1 VTRRDAARPEDGRS
15 PTWGALLAE
24 ARRSLPP
31 PKHPAFEAE
40 ELLARATGRPRAWFL
55 SRRGES
61 AGGADE
67 RAFCALVAR
76 RAAGEPLQYLLGEWE
91 FLGRTFHVDPRA
103 LIPRGE
109 TEGIVEAALLAAPGA
124 RRILDL
130 GTGSG
135 VLAVTLALER
145 PGASIVALDRSPD
158 ALALARENALRHG
171 VAKQVS
177 FLASDWLSALRP
189 SALFPLAV
197 ANPPYVPVREEPHLD
212 KTVSEHEPPL
222 ALYGG
227 EDGLDPLRRLLR
239 ELPAFLAPGAPFV
252 FEFGYG
258 QARDVSDL
266 VEASGAFVLGA
277 VRLDAAGIPRTAT
290 ALRTQAI
297 IVACKAP

>member
-1 VTRRDAARPEDGRS
+1 MTRRTAERPESESS
-15 PTWGALLAE
+15 PTWGELLAE
-24 ARRSLPP
+24 SRRRLPP
-31 PKHPAFEAE
+31 PEHPAFEAE
-40 ELLARATGRPRAWFL
+40 ELLARASGRPRAWFL
-55 SRRGES
+55 SRHGES
-61 AGGADE
+61 AAEADA
-67 RAFCALVAR
+67 RALRALVGR

-109 TEGIVEAALLAAPGA
+109 TEEIVEVAGLAAPEA

-135 VLAVTLALER
+135 VLAVTLALVR
-145 PGASIVALDRSPD
+145 PGASIVALDRSPG
-158 ALALARENALRHG
+158 ALALARENVRRHA
-171 VAKQVS
+171 VAPRVHL
-177 FLASDWLSALRP
+177 LASDWLSALRP
-189 SALFPLAV
+189 SAPFSLAV
-197 ANPPYVPVREEPHLD
+197 SNPPYVPVRDAPHLE

-239 ELPAFLAPGAPFV
+239 ELPAFLAPGAPFI

-266 VEASGAFVLGA
+266 VAASGAFALAA

-290 ALRTQAI
+290 ALRTA
-297 IVACKAP
+297 